1 MVKKLQMIVLAI
13 VLVAGLLAGCAPS
26 ATPTAA
32 PSQPQTAA
40 PTKAAAPAEPVSL
53 KFWGGV
59 PAEYGPDLTVQAF
72 NTEFKAKGL
81 SAEYVRFVNDDT
93 GNVKLETTLL
103 SGSEIDLFMTYTA
116 ANLVKRGTGGMTIE
130 LSDRLK
136 KAGFDPVKELGDGV
150 TPYIY
155 DGKIFCLPTKME
167 NYVLLANKNMFDA
180 AGIPLPTSWTYDEF
194 REIAKKLTKG
204 EGQEKIYGMYWNSAQ
219 EIFRPSYLAQ
229 TVLGANYLYKEGGK
243 ETNLDNPEFIKLNQ
257 LVADMMLK
265 DKSTV
270 THTDTV
276 TQKLSVESV
285 FLAGKSAMSVGVWT
299 IRSNK
304 DLAKYPHDFV
314 TAYLPVPVSDKSA
327 AKYSIGEGVIGDYL
341 CLNSKSKHPDE
352 AFQFM
357 MWYIKGGMTPMVQ
370 FGRVPIYKGIDPKT
384 TAAEYMKG
392 GEKILDPGTVAKWLE
407 PAKSL
412 AVSTQTNKLPE
423 VSKVF
428 TDALESIY
436 TGQQDA
442 ATALKAAKVKADA
455 FLK

>member
-1 MVKKLQMIVLAI
+1 MAKKFQMVFLAI
-13 VLVAGLLAGCAPS
+13 VMVAGLLSGCAPA
-26 ATPTAA
+26 ATQTAA
-32 PSQPQTAA
+32 PAQSQTAA
-40 PTKAAAPAEPVSL
+40 PTKQASQPVAL

-59 PAEYGPDLTVQAF
+59 PAEYGPDLTVKAF
-72 NTEFKAKGL
+72 NEEFKNKGL

-116 ANLVKRGTGGMTIE
+116 SNLVKRGSGGMTVE
-130 LSDRLK
+130 LSSMLK
-136 KAGFDPVKELGDGV
+136 KAGFDPVKELGEGV
-150 TPYIY
+150 SPYIY
-155 DGKIFCLPTKME
+155 DGKVYCLPTKME
-167 NYVLLANKNMFDA
+167 NYVILANKNMFDA
-180 AGIPLPTSWTYDEF
+180 AGIPLPTSWTYAEF

-204 EGQEKIYGMYWNSAQ
+204 EGQDKVYGMYWNSAQ
-219 EIFRPSYLAQ
+219 EIFRPSYLAE
-229 TVLGANYLYKEGGK
+229 TVLGSNYLYKEGGK
-243 ETNLDNPEFIKLNQ
+243 ETNLDNPEFVKLNQ
-257 LVADMMLK
+257 MIADMMLV

-314 TAYLPVPVSDKSA
+314 TAYLPVPVSDKAA

-341 CLNSKSKHPDE
+341 CINSKSKHVDE

-357 MWYIKGGMTPMVQ
+357 MWYIKGGMLPMVQ
-370 FGRVPIYKGIDPKT
+370 YGRVPIYKGIDTKVA
-384 TAAEYMKG
+384 AAEYLKG
-392 GEKILDPGTVAKWLE
+392 GEKILDQATISKWLE
-407 PAKSL
+407 PAKGL
-412 AVSTQTNKLPE
+412 VVSTQTNKLPE

-428 TDALESIY
+428 NDALESIY
-436 TGQQDA
+436 TGQKNA
-442 ATALKAAKVKADA
+442 ATALKEAKVKADE